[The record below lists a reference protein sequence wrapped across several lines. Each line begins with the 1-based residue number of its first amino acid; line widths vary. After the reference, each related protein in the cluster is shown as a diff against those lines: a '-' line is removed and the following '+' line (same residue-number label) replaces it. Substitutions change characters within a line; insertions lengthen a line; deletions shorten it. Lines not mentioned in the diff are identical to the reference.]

1 MMSETQWLGEISK
14 AEFARLGI
22 EQIAYVK
29 QVVVN
34 DVVGYS
40 VHAADGTQIAMLP
53 SRELATATL
62 LQHDIEALS
71 VH

>member
-1 MMSETQWLGEISK
+1 MSETQWLAGISPS
-14 AEFARLGI
+14 EFAQLGI

-34 DVVGYS
+34 GVVGYA
-40 VHAADGTQIAMLP
+40 VHAADGTQIALLP
-53 SRELATATL
+53 NRELAAATL
-62 LQHDIEALS
+62 TQHDMEALS

>member
-1 MMSETQWLGEISK
+1 MSETLWVGAISQ

-22 EQIAYVK
+22 EHIAYVK

-34 DVVGYS
+34 EVVGYS
-40 VHAADGTQIAMLP
+40 VHAADGTQIALLP

-62 LQHDIEALS
+62 LQHDIETLS